1 MKKISKKSSH
11 HFRIWLF
18 FFSVPYPGSLGLAVC
33 SSSLSPRV
41 SSVQARDWPRDGLW
55 SKVMPHPSTWSGHGV
70 IRSIEPRSPPGAPIR
85 KLPGALVS
93 VAQKFAE
100 TCVQAKRFGFN
111 KLPFATTSAFFFLKL
126 PTKQCFSCQMK
137 YSAYHPAATSPK
149 AIYLRALLGS
159 PFF

>member
-1 MKKISKKSSH
+1 MSK
-11 HFRIWLF
+11 
-18 FFSVPYPGSLGLAVC
+18 PETGPEMGCEA
-33 SSSLSPRV
+33 
-41 SSVQARDWPRDGLW
+41 
-55 SKVMPHPSTWSGHGV
+55 KVMPHPSTWSGHGV

-111 KLPFATTSAFFFLKL
+111 KLPFATTSAFSFLKL
-126 PTKQCFSCQMK
+126 PTKQRFSCQMK

-149 AIYLRALLGS
+149 TIYLRALLGS
-159 PFF
+159 PFLLNAARNQPKQLTTLETVSVIFCIHFTRP